1 MQDNNNPTEQA
12 IKAYQDKKTEVA
24 GRIADLKNKLRE
36 AEAEDRENEASTGAK
51 LAARERTRKGLE
63 AAARVKVR
71 DYMLIEDIPEQ
82 AIDIPE
88 DITFGHLI
96 DIALEAADYDGNRK
110 ALREYAEDA
119 ADWVDDRTNGLDS
132 DAHEKI
138 ENRTRWIIDQAD
150 NAEIMPIEII

>member
-12 IKAYQDKKTEVA
+12 IKAYQDKKAEVA
-24 GRIADLKNKLRE
+24 DRIADLKNKLRE

-63 AAARVKVR
+63 AAAKVKVR
-71 DYMLIEDIPEQ
+71 DYMLIADIPEQ
-82 AIDIPE
+82 AADIPE
-88 DITFGHLI
+88 DITFGTLI
-96 DIALEAADYDGNRK
+96 DITLEAADGDGNRR
-110 ALREYAEDA
+110 ALRGYAEAA

-138 ENRTRWIIDQAD
+138 ERQTAWLIDQAD
-150 NAEIMPIEII
+150 EAEIMPIEII

>member
-12 IKAYQDKKTEVA
+12 IKAYQDKKAEVA
-24 GRIADLKNKLRE
+24 NRIAGLKSMLRK
-36 AEAEDRENEASTGAK
+36 AEEEERANEESTGAK

-63 AAARVKVR
+63 AAAKVKVR
-71 DYMLIEDIPEQ
+71 DYMLVEDIPEQ
-82 AIDIPE
+82 ALDIPE

-96 DIALEAADYDGNRK
+96 DIALEAADHDGNRQ

-132 DAHEKI
+132 DAREKI
-138 ENRTRWIIDQAD
+138 ENRVRRIIDQAD
-150 NAEIMPIEII
+150 HAEIMPIEII